1 MNGKG
6 LLTAGLLV
14 LVLLAPLSVQA
25 ATTYYVAPN
34 GSDTAA
40 GSESAP
46 FATWAH
52 AQTAASAGD
61 TVYFRG
67 GRYPYTT
74 ATSTCGS
81 TSATVDSVVLSK
93 SGASGSP
100 INYFAYP
107 GETPVFD
114 FSGVTDMSNYNCRH
128 TGVRVTGS
136 WLHLKGLEFTGVLQL
151 NNLNHESWG
160 FYVYGGSN
168 NIFELLNA
176 HHNMGPGFFL
186 QRGGNNLFLNCDS
199 HENEDTLT
207 SNGDGQSADGFGCHP
222 NRAGDTGNVF
232 RGCRAW
238 WNSDD
243 NWDFINATEA
253 CTVENS
259 WAWYAGYKPDAISGG
274 APVSLSAGNGNGIK
288 AGGYGMPPSGVPSP
302 TPQHIV
308 RFNVSFYNKASGF
321 YANHSPNN
329 AYFYNNTSFHNS
341 PDFNMLGVASDGS
354 TSISVGILRNNLAF
368 AGSLTSDA
376 DLGGLIDDQY
386 NSWDS
391 SLGVTVANADFQG
404 VAFAPPA
411 SCPAAFSPGGT
422 VCVPPTDTTSFAGMA
437 SARQADGSLPVLPF
451 LRLAAGSKLIDKGKD
466 VGLSFLGTAPDLGA
480 FEYGATGGTSG
491 GSGGVTTGTGGAG
504 SGGVAGGTGGSPA
517 GSGGAR
523 TGGTTGGVGTGGLPG
538 TGGAAGIGGS
548 KTSGSGAGGVVS
560 GGVLG
565 ATGGSGAGGKGAG
578 GIAGAT
584 GGGTGGAGPG
594 GGTAG
599 SGGAG
604 GVGGGGVTGA
614 AGSGQG
620 GNSTASGGEPGSGGS
635 TTHPPASTS
644 GCSCQVG
651 RSSGGMSK
659 AISFGLFLVVVR
671 MRGRRRRLRTAS
683 DCDQSQGVE
692 S

>member
-1 MNGKG
+1 MRVERAQFAGDPVKAKEDAMNGKR

-14 LVLLAPLSVQA
+14 LGFLAPLSGQA
-25 ATTYYVAPN
+25 ATTYYVATD
-34 GSDTAA
+34 GSDSAA

-67 GRYPYTT
+67 GRYVYTT
-74 ATSTCGS
+74 ATSTCGGS

-93 SGASGSP
+93 SGTSGNP

-114 FSGVTDMSNYNCRH
+114 FSGVTDTNSYDCRH

-136 WLHLKGLEFTGVLQL
+136 WLHLKGLEFTGALQL

-168 NIFELLNA
+168 NVFEMLNS
-176 HHNMGPGFFL
+176 HHHMGPGFFL

-243 NWDFINATEA
+243 NWDFINAAEA

-302 TPQHIV
+302 TPQHIA
-308 RFNVSFYNKASGF
+308 RFNVSFYNKAAGF

-368 AGSLTSDA
+368 AGSLTSNA

-391 SLGVTVANADFQG
+391 ALGVTVANADFQS

-422 VCVPPTDTTSFAGMA
+422 VCVPATDTTSFAGMA

-466 VGLSFLGTAPDLGA
+466 VGLPFVGVAPDLGA
-480 FEYGATGGTSG
+480 FEVGAGTSG
-491 GSGGVTTGTGGAG
+491 GTGGAMSGTGGSGAGGSSLGTGGTRTGGAPGGTGGVGSGGARGSGGVVADGGPGSGGSKTGGTGGAG
-504 SGGVAGGTGGSPA
+504 SGGATVGASGTGGTGMA
-517 GSGGAR
+517 GAVA
-523 TGGTTGGVGTGGLPG
+523 TGGVGM
-538 TGGAAGIGGS
+538 GGS
-548 KTSGSGAGGVVS
+548 VAMVSAG
-560 GGVLG
+560 
-565 ATGGSGAGGKGAG
+565 
-578 GIAGAT
+578 
-584 GGGTGGAGPG
+584 
-594 GGTAG
+594 
-599 SGGAG
+599 
-604 GVGGGGVTGA
+604 
-614 AGSGQG
+614 GSGQG
-620 GNSTASGGEPGSGGS
+620 GSSSASASGGASGTGGATANHAGSS
-635 TTHPPASTS
+635 S
-644 GCSCQVG
+644 GCSCQLGQASGEV
-651 RSSGGMSK
+651 SGGLL
-659 AISFGLFLVVVR
+659 FGLVGVGLRVR
-671 MRGRRRRLRTAS
+671 SWYRRRVLQAAS
-683 DCDQSQGVE
+683 R
-692 S
+692 